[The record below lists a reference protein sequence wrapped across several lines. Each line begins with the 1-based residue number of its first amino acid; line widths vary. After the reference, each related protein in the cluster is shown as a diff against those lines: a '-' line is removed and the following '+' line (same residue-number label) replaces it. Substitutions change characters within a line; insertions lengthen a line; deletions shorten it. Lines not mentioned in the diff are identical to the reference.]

1 MTGISGI
8 TTQGLRRNALS
19 ALLVASAQQKCIA
32 TIALEPTGLAE
43 EVSVVIDEPEGLPGR
58 PKRPLLVSPGKVEKR
73 SLRTLDGHAA
83 LIHAL
88 AHIELNAVDLALDI
102 IWRYP
107 GMPQSFYTDWLA
119 VAKDEARHYRLLAD
133 HLNLLGFQY
142 GDFSAHN
149 GLWEMAEKTKM
160 DLLARL
166 ALVPRTLEARG
177 LDASP
182 LVREKLI
189 SIADQAGAAILEV
202 ILKDEIQH
210 VATGN
215 HWYRWLCQQR
225 GVDPHAEFRSF
236 VVRYQAPKLRGP
248 FNLQGR
254 RDAGFTEAEIAE
266 LPTPDFCAKLR
277 EINQ

>member
-1 MTGISGI
+1 MTAK
-8 TTQGLRRNALS
+8 TAPRLTGLRANALN
-19 ALLVASAQQKCIA
+19 ALMAKSPRLKCAA
-32 TIALEPTGLAE
+32 TIALESTGLGLDNNAVLE
-43 EVSVVIDEPEGLPGR
+43 EPEGLPGR
-58 PKRPLLVSPGKVEKR
+58 PDRPILVAPGKVEKR
-73 SLRTLDGHAA
+73 SLQTIEGHAA

-102 IWRYP
+102 IWRFP
-107 GMPQSFYTDWLA
+107 GLPEQFYVDWLA
-119 VAKDEARHYRLLAD
+119 VAKDEARHFRLLED
-133 HLNLLGFQY
+133 HLIKIGFGY

-149 GLWEMAEKTKM
+149 GLWEMAEKTKG
-160 DLLARL
+160 DPLARL

-189 SIADQAGAAILEV
+189 SIADQPGAAILAL
-202 ILKDEIQH
+202 ILKDEISH

-215 HWYRWLCQQR
+215 RWYRWLCQQR
-225 GVDPHAEFRSF
+225 GVDPHAEFRSL

-254 RDAGFTEAEIAE
+254 RDAGFTEEEIAE
-266 LPTPDFCAKLR
+266 LPL
-277 EINQ
+277 

>member
-1 MTGISGI
+1 MNNRSRPSVP
-8 TTQGLRRNALS
+8 GLRWSALS
-19 ALLVASAQQKCIA
+19 AMLIASPQAKCHA
-32 TIALEPTGLAE
+32 TLALEPTESADDINAVIE
-43 EVSVVIDEPEGLPGR
+43 EPDGLPGR
-58 PKRPLLVSPGKVEKR
+58 PERPLLVSPGKVEKR
-73 SLRTLDGHAA
+73 SLQTVEGHAA
-83 LIHAL
+83 LVHAL

-102 IWRYP
+102 IWRFP
-107 GMPQSFYTDWLA
+107 GMPERFYTDWLA

-133 HLNLLGFQY
+133 HLSHIGFKY

-189 SIADQAGAAILEV
+189 SISDQPGAAILAV
-202 ILKDEIQH
+202 ILHDEIGH

-215 HWYRWLCQQR
+215 RWYRWLCVQR
-225 GVDPHAEFRSF
+225 GIDPHTAFRSF
-236 VVRYQAPKLRGP
+236 SVLYQAPKLRGP

-254 RDAGFTEAEIAE
+254 RDAGFTEEEIAE
-266 LPTPDFCAKLR
+266 LPT
-277 EINQ
+277 